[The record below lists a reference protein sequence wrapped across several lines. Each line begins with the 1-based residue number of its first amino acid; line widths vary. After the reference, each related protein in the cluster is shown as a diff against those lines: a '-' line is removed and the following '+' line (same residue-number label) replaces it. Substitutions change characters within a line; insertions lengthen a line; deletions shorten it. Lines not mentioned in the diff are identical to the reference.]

1 MNGRFAVAAPDRQT
15 IRPDFKHLRLRAHRR
30 RNASSETREWR
41 RQAETR
47 ARRGYEAQD
56 RRGRLRRRLLA
67 QRWPSLSAKPET
79 AAARCAAAFRLAM
92 PMWRYTP
99 DRRSREDA
107 SSDQARLK
115 TSVPFVPPKPN
126 EFFSATS

>member
-47 ARRGYEAQD
+47 ARRRYEAPD
-56 RRGRLRRRLLA
+56 RRGRLRRRLFISTKMA
-67 QRWPSLSAKPET
+67 VAERKAG
-79 AAARCAAAFRLAM
+79 
-92 PMWRYTP
+92 
-99 DRRSREDA
+99 DRRSAMRGGVPSGDA
-107 SSDQARLK
+107 DVAFYAR
-115 TSVPFVPPKPN
+115 PPGPGGGAKRQR
-126 EFFSATS
+126 A